1 MAGYEDAQSKLYPQ
15 RHQYT
20 ITHVLIHFRREKFAV
35 FVPEVFSLE
44 SGEYLSESVIVD
56 TVRNGSICC
65 TLRNNFSKIYLNGAK
80 TSNYMPIDT
89 LLGITH

>member
-15 RHQYT
+15 RLKHT
-20 ITHVLIHFRREKFAV
+20 ITHVLRHFRREKFAE

-56 TVRNGSICC
+56 SVRNGSIYSA
-65 TLRNNFSKIYLNGAK
+65 LFAIILAK
-80 TSNYMPIDT
+80 LIWMTQQLAIIFQYA
-89 LLGITH
+89 HC